1 MPRQITDNASKSP
14 VAAADVLLVR
24 DITTNTDKKTTVAGL
39 APAVASNIPD
49 QSIKNVMLATG
60 ATRLG
65 INKNHSS
72 SVLSDVY
79 ATYATVT
86 ATSTGRECE
95 IDFRI
100 MASNANS
107 GANRSV
113 FAKVQCDGVDIP
125 PLDIDLFLANVPGTS
140 PRYNL
145 SYLVSSTPAAG
156 NHTWTLQLRGSS
168 SSSVALNL
176 AVMKVVEVA

>member
-49 QSIKNVMLATG
+49 QSIKNSMLANG

-65 INKNHSS
+65 INKNHTAPI
-72 SVLSDVY
+72 VTNTY
-79 ATYATVT
+79 TTYATVT

-95 IDFRI
+95 VEFSIV
-100 MASNANS
+100 AHNANS
-107 GANRSV
+107 GSDREIS
-113 FAKVQCDGVDIP
+113 AKIQCDNVDIAP
-125 PLDIDLFLANVPGTS
+125 IDIGQWIPNIPGNS
-140 PRYNL
+140 PKYNL
-145 SYLVSSTPAAG
+145 FYIVSSTPAAG
-156 NHTWTLQLRGSS
+156 SHTWTLQLKASS

-176 AVMKVVEVA
+176 AVMKVIEVA